1 MLPGCI
7 KPRTTMMQVLST
19 DRRLRRDRTI
29 EKFSIVTYGLV
40 RHFSVCRGASG
51 LLSIAYLKNV
61 TSRHDP
67 ATGYGLH
74 DDLRGMHVFL
84 PYEGMHR
91 YVETLSIF
99 DWVPAWS
106 ENVVSTRFLRASLLL
121 ELKSHCQT
129 LTNLIR
135 I

>member
-1 MLPGCI
+1 
-7 KPRTTMMQVLST
+7 
-19 DRRLRRDRTI
+19 
-29 EKFSIVTYGLV
+29 
-40 RHFSVCRGASG
+40 
-51 LLSIAYLKNV
+51 
-61 TSRHDP
+61 
-67 ATGYGLH
+67 
-74 DDLRGMHVFL
+74 MHVFL